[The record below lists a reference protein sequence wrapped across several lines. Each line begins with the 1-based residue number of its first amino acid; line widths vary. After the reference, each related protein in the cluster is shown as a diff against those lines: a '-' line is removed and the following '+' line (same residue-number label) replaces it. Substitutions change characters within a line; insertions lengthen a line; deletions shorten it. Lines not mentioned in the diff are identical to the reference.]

1 MALEQPQALL
11 LVPPFKDLAILE
23 PATSLILSQSSP
35 EDIHDLMSKL
45 SRVPP
50 EVLEGVTDLTITSCV
65 VDYESASLFSSLW
78 VRFPRL
84 ESLVLRDID
93 WKYPRS
99 LKETLINVVAGDE
112 APSISERYFWYNSD
126 SGNMPRMGRAHWDL
140 FKTGQVLVTSLFY
153 YCRDLL
159 NLCITRCSL
168 GCMWRPRNN
177 QGYDD
182 TGSSIFSILMAL
194 VEKSKIEKLAVEDC
208 DIYDAHLR
216 DVPVF
221 WFPKSSLREISLR
234 GNIFSGIGLSH
245 LLTEDVLCEKP
256 ALAPFLRTL
265 YLDHCLVLETEEHAI
280 EILKRFM
287 LINPDVRVV
296 LSNNRIY
303 DESLRDHPQV
313 IMESPAAT
321 GEVSPD
327 VVVTDGT
334 PLESQD
340 SEFFGSDS
348 VEASIVDDLTD
359 DLESRESSSDDIS
372 LVSEGSDIL
381 KMYQESI

>member
-1 MALEQPQALL
+1 MALEQPQPLL
-11 LVPPFKDLAILE
+11 LVPPFEDLAILE
-23 PATSLILSQSSP
+23 HATSLILSQSSP
-35 EDIHDLMSKL
+35 EDIHDLMAKV

-50 EVLEGVTDLTITSCV
+50 EVLEGVTNLTITSCDL
-65 VDYESASLFSSLW
+65 DYESASLFSSLW
-78 VRFPRL
+78 ARLPRL

-99 LKETLINVVAGDE
+99 LKETLINVVTGDE

-126 SGNMPRMGRAHWDL
+126 SGIMPRMGRAHWDL

-153 YCRDLL
+153 HCR
-159 NLCITRCSL
+159 NLRNLSITRCSL
-168 GCMWRPRNN
+168 GCMWRPCNN

-182 TGSSIFSILMAL
+182 TGSCIFSILMAL
-194 VEKSKIEKLAVEDC
+194 VVKSKIEKLAVEDC
-208 DIYDAHLR
+208 DIFDAHLR
-216 DVPVF
+216 DVSVF
-221 WFPKSSLREISLR
+221 WSPNSSLRELSLK

-245 LLTEDVLCEKP
+245 LLTEDGLCDKP
-256 ALAPFLRTL
+256 AIAPSLRTL
-265 YLDHCLVLETEEHAI
+265 YLDHCLVLEREDLEI
-280 EILKRFM
+280 DILKRFM
-287 LINPDVRVV
+287 LGNPSVSVV

-313 IMESPAAT
+313 IMESPVET

-327 VVVTDGT
+327 VVVTEET

-340 SEFFGSDS
+340 SDFVASDS
-348 VEASIVDDLTD
+348 VEASIVDDLED
-359 DLESRESSSDDIS
+359 DVESSDSSSDDIS